1 MVTWRNIAEWFDV
14 NGEKLTLAVGG
25 VGVGFSLAGIQWWL
39 PFDWAWLA
47 IVFNGLPIIWGA
59 AVAMYEEFDVKA
71 DLLVSLALVAAVA
84 IGEYFAAAEIAFIMQ
99 LGAMLE
105 EFTVSKAQSGIE
117 KLVDLTPTTARLI
130 RNNKEEILPADVVMV
145 GDVIRVFPGEIIPV
159 DGTICSGST
168 SIDQSVMTGESMPI
182 DRTVGDEVFSGTL
195 NQFGAFDMVATKE
208 GTDSSIQRMIK
219 LVQATDPGN
228 AKIVSIA
235 DRWATWIVGLALLTA
250 IGTYIV
256 TGDMIRAVTIL
267 VVFCPCA
274 LVLAT
279 PAAIMAAISNA
290 SKHGF
295 LVKRGSIMEELSKVD
310 TITFDKTG
318 TLTHGTPQ
326 VVGLYSMNH
335 MSEAELY
342 RVVASAEQQSE
353 HPLGRAIVAGYTSS
367 YDAPMMGISDVSITP
382 GKGLTATV
390 GGETAEF
397 ASAIH
402 LAVTPNMDQAI
413 ADNDVRMNTL
423 NSQSSQVLAGN
434 EAMMAMSGI
443 VIPDTVKASVDEYLV
458 RGASIV
464 YVAINSVLTGYVAL
478 ADRVRS
484 ESRSVVDALH
494 GLDVTPVLLTGDHTT
509 TAQYIAKPLNVSH
522 VMAECLPEDKLH
534 VVAKLQDN
542 GHVVAMVGD
551 GVNDALALKKSD
563 VGIAMG
569 GMGSDIAVE
578 AADIVLV
585 NDTVQDIPHLV
596 ALSKKMMNTI
606 KINLTFS
613 LLLNGAAIILA
624 MVGSLSPVWGALVHN
639 GGSLLVVV
647 NSALLLTWSYKK
659 MSCHKPSS
667 VCIDGQ
673 LQDA

>member
-1 MVTWRNIAEWFDV
+1 MVTWRNIADWFDV

-25 VGVGFSLAGIQWWL
+25 VGVGFSLAGIQWGL

-117 KLVDLTPTTARLI
+117 KLVNLTPTTARLV
-130 RNNKEEILPADVVMV
+130 RNSKEEILPADVVMV

-208 GTDSSIQRMIK
+208 GADSSIQRMIK

-250 IGTYIV
+250 IGTYIM

-335 MSEAELY
+335 MSEVELY

-397 ASAIH
+397 ASSIH
-402 LAVTPNMDQAI
+402 LAVTPNMDQTI

-423 NSQSSQVLAGN
+423 NSQGSQVLAGN
-434 EAMMAMSGI
+434 EDMMAMSGI

-458 RGASIV
+458 RGVSIV

-647 NSALLLTWSYKK
+647 NSALLLTWSYTK

-673 LQDA
+673 LQEA

>member
-1 MVTWRNIAEWFDV
+1 MVTWRNIADWFDV

-25 VGVGFSLAGIQWWL
+25 VGVGFSLAGIQWGL

-59 AVAMYEEFDVKA
+59 TVAMYEEFDVKA
-71 DLLVSLALVAAVA
+71 DLLVSLALVAAIA

-117 KLVDLTPTTARLI
+117 KLVNLTPTTARLV
-130 RNNKEEILPADVVMV
+130 RNNKEETLPADVVMV

-208 GTDSSIQRMIK
+208 GADSSIQRMIK

-250 IGTYIV
+250 IGTYIM

-290 SKHGF
+290 SKYGF

-310 TITFDKTG
+310 IITFDKTG
-318 TLTHGTPQ
+318 TLTHGMPQ
-326 VVGLYSMNH
+326 VVGVYSMNH
-335 MSEAELY
+335 MSEVELY

-397 ASAIH
+397 ASSIH
-402 LAVTPNMDQAI
+402 LAVTPNMDQTI

-423 NSQSSQVLAGN
+423 NSQGSQVLAGN
-434 EAMMAMSGI
+434 EDMMAMSGI

-458 RGASIV
+458 RGVSIV

>member
-1 MVTWRNIAEWFDV
+1 MVTWRNIPEWFDV

-25 VGVGFSLAGIQWWL
+25 VGVGFSLAGIQWGL

-59 AVAMYEEFDVKA
+59 TVAMYEEFDVKA

-182 DRTVGDEVFSGTL
+182 DRTVGDEVFSGTF

-208 GTDSSIQRMIK
+208 GADSSIQRMIK

-250 IGTYIV
+250 IGTYIM

-326 VVGLYSMNH
+326 VVGVYSMNH

-390 GGETAEF
+390 GG
-397 ASAIH
+397 
-402 LAVTPNMDQAI
+402 
-413 ADNDVRMNTL
+413 
-423 NSQSSQVLAGN
+423 
-434 EAMMAMSGI
+434 
-443 VIPDTVKASVDEYLV
+443 DT
-458 RGASIV
+458 
-464 YVAINSVLTGYVAL
+464 
-478 ADRVRS
+478 
-484 ESRSVVDALH
+484 
-494 GLDVTPVLLTGDHTT
+494 
-509 TAQYIAKPLNVSH
+509 
-522 VMAECLPEDKLH
+522 
-534 VVAKLQDN
+534 
-542 GHVVAMVGD
+542 
-551 GVNDALALKKSD
+551 
-563 VGIAMG
+563 
-569 GMGSDIAVE
+569 
-578 AADIVLV
+578 
-585 NDTVQDIPHLV
+585 
-596 ALSKKMMNTI
+596 
-606 KINLTFS
+606 
-613 LLLNGAAIILA
+613 
-624 MVGSLSPVWGALVHN
+624 
-639 GGSLLVVV
+639 
-647 NSALLLTWSYKK
+647 
-659 MSCHKPSS
+659 
-667 VCIDGQ
+667 
-673 LQDA
+673 

>member
-47 IVFNGLPIIWGA
+47 IVFNGLPIIGGA

-326 VVGLYSMNH
+326 VVGLYSINH

-402 LAVTPNMDQAI
+402 LAVTPNMDQTI

-423 NSQSSQVLAGN
+423 NSQGSQVLAGN
-434 EAMMAMSGI
+434 EDMMAMSGI

-484 ESRSVVDALH
+484 ESRAVVDALH

-667 VCIDGQ
+667 VRIDGQ

>member
-1 MVTWRNIAEWFDV
+1 MVTWRNIPEWFDV

-25 VGVGFSLAGIQWWL
+25 VGVGFSLAGIQRGL

-59 AVAMYEEFDVKA
+59 TVAMYEEFDVKA

-117 KLVDLTPTTARLI
+117 KLVNLTPTTARLI
-130 RNNKEEILPADVVMV
+130 RNNKEETLPADVVMV

-208 GTDSSIQRMIK
+208 GADSSIQRMIK

-279 PAAIMAAISNA
+279 PAAIMAAISNS

-318 TLTHGTPQ
+318 TLTHGAPQ

-335 MSEAELY
+335 MSKAELY

-367 YDAPMMGISDVSITP
+367 YDAPMMGITDVSITP

-443 VIPDTVKASVDEYLV
+443 VIPDIVKASVDEYLV

-542 GHVVAMVGD
+542 GHVMAMVGD

>member
-25 VGVGFSLAGIQWWL
+25 
-39 PFDWAWLA
+39 
-47 IVFNGLPIIWGA
+47 
-59 AVAMYEEFDVKA
+59 
-71 DLLVSLALVAAVA
+71 
-84 IGEYFAAAEIAFIMQ
+84 
-99 LGAMLE
+99 
-105 EFTVSKAQSGIE
+105 
-117 KLVDLTPTTARLI
+117 
-130 RNNKEEILPADVVMV
+130 VMV

-182 DRTVGDEVFSGTL
+182 DRTVGDEVFSGTF

-208 GTDSSIQRMIK
+208 GADSSIQRMIK

-250 IGTYIV
+250 IGTYIMI
-256 TGDMIRAVTIL
+256 GDMIRAVTIL

-295 LVKRGSIMEELSKVD
+295 LVKRGSI
-310 TITFDKTG
+310 TFDKTG

-335 MSEAELY
+335 MSKAELY

-353 HPLGRAIVAGYTSS
+353 HPLGRAIMAGYTSS

-397 ASAIH
+397 ASSIH
-402 LAVTPNMDQAI
+402 FVVTPNMDQAI
-413 ADNDVRMNTL
+413 ADHDVRMNTL
-423 NSQSSQVLAGN
+423 KSQGSQVLAGN
-434 EAMMAMSGI
+434 EDMMSMSGI

-484 ESRSVVDALH
+484 ESRAVVDALH
-494 GLDVTPVLLTGDHTT
+494 RLDVTPVLLTGDHTT

-569 GMGSDIAVE
+569 AW
-578 AADIVLV
+578 
-585 NDTVQDIPHLV
+585 V
-596 ALSKKMMNTI
+596 A
-606 KINLTFS
+606 
-613 LLLNGAAIILA
+613 ILP
-624 MVGSLSPVWGALVHN
+624 LR
-639 GGSLLVVV
+639 
-647 NSALLLTWSYKK
+647 
-659 MSCHKPSS
+659 
-667 VCIDGQ
+667 
-673 LQDA
+673 LQI

>member
-1 MVTWRNIAEWFDV
+1 MVTWRNIANWFDV

-25 VGVGFSLAGIQWWL
+25 VGVGFSLAGIQWGL

-117 KLVDLTPTTARLI
+117 KLVNLTPTTARLV
-130 RNNKEEILPADVVMV
+130 RNSKEEILPADVVMV

-208 GTDSSIQRMIK
+208 GADSSIQRMIK

-335 MSEAELY
+335 MSKAELY

-397 ASAIH
+397 ASSIH
-402 LAVTPNMDQAI
+402 LAVTSNMDQAI

-423 NSQSSQVLAGN
+423 KSQGSQVLAGN
-434 EAMMAMSGI
+434 EDMMAMSGI

-509 TAQYIAKPLNVSH
+509 TAQYIARPLNVSH

-647 NSALLLTWSYKK
+647 NSALLLTWSYTK

-673 LQDA
+673 LQEA

>member
-1 MVTWRNIAEWFDV
+1 M
-14 NGEKLTLAVGG
+14 TLAVGG
-25 VGVGFSLAGIQWWL
+25 VGVGFSLAGIQWGL

-117 KLVDLTPTTARLI
+117 KLVNLTPTTARLI
-130 RNNKEEILPADVVMV
+130 RNNKEEILPAHVVMV

-182 DRTVGDEVFSGTL
+182 DRTVGDEVFSGTF

-208 GTDSSIQRMIK
+208 GADSSIQRMIK

-250 IGTYIV
+250 IGTYIM

-318 TLTHGTPQ
+318 TLTHGTSQ

-335 MSEAELY
+335 MSKAELY

-367 YDAPMMGISDVSITP
+367 YDAPMMSISDVSITP
-382 GKGLTATV
+382 GKGLTAIV

-402 LAVTPNMDQAI
+402 LGVTPNMDQAL
-413 ADNDVRMNTL
+413 ADDGVRMNTL
-423 NSQSSQVLAGN
+423 KSQGSQVLAGN
-434 EAMMAMSGI
+434 EEMMSISG
-443 VIPDTVKASVDEYLV
+443 VTIPDTVKASVDEYLA

-464 YVAINSVLTGYVAL
+464 YVAVNSVLTGYVAL

-484 ESRSVVDALH
+484 ESRVVVDALY
-494 GLDVTPVLLTGDHTT
+494 GLDVTPVLLTGDHRT
-509 TAQYIAKPLNVSH
+509 TAQHIAKPLNVSH
-522 VMAECLPEDKLH
+522 VMAECLPEEKLN
-534 VVAKLQDN
+534 VIADLQQQ

-585 NDTVQDIPHLV
+585 NDTVQDIPPRV

-613 LLLNGAAIILA
+613 LLLNGVAIILA

-639 GGSLLVVV
+639 GGSLLVVA

-659 MSCHKPSS
+659 MSCHEQSC
-667 VCIDGQ
+667 VRTDGQ
-673 LQDA
+673 LQDAWQ